1 MTKNRTVDDRN
12 TIRGLVQTKE
22 FYIHV
27 KHADAR
33 ARETPEIDWRG
44 RVYVGRVQALAEAAS
59 LPNDADPNDIYL
71 TDSRGDHTGWVL
83 LASRFET
90 ITGLPRTSLAKF
102 WETGPEMP
110 LPRCYLEHKGQTPP
124 GLRKNRGPAQLEWV
138 SPNWLARIRCLWRD
152 CNRQVGY
159 PHCLAP
165 GPVVYFCGRCP
176 SW

>member
-1 MTKNRTVDDRN
+1 MLDSKKRKEVAGSRTANFGWPRTGQWTIGTKF
-12 TIRGLVQTKE
+12 GGWSTKE

-27 KHADAR
+27 KYADAR

-90 ITGLPRTSLAKF
+90 ITGLPSTSLAKL
-102 WETGPEMP
+102 WETGPHLSM
-110 LPRCYLEHKGQTPP
+110 G
-124 GLRKNRGPAQLEWV
+124 RG
-138 SPNWLARIRCLWRD
+138 R
-152 CNRQVGY
+152 
-159 PHCLAP
+159 
-165 GPVVYFCGRCP
+165 
-176 SW
+176 